1 MNEIQK
7 ETEELPKSFQNA
19 LKYARMVINPFLRLE
34 DGIRSL
40 DISSDQIDGIDFV
53 IIKEFSFFSSNQD
66 EVSSWFRIDLISWQ
80 KALSEAIK
88 ENSQEYVFMIAE
100 IQQKPP
106 LSSLELKVSD
116 VPFFARKGYSSVQEL
131 LDAFNFRF
139 ANCATK
145 FVVTKI
151 FRAQKAKQ
159 LNLR

>member
-7 ETEELPKSFQNA
+7 ETEELPTSFQNA

-34 DGIRSL
+34 DEIRSL

-53 IIKEFSFFSSNQD
+53 IIKEFSFFSSNPD

-106 LSSLELKVSD
+106 LSSLELKVID
-116 VPFFARKGYSSVQEL
+116 VQFFARKGYSSVQEL
-131 LDAFNFRF
+131 LDAFNYHVS
-139 ANCATK
+139 NSKTK
-145 FVVTKI
+145 LVVTKI
-151 FRAQKAKQ
+151 FRMQKAKQ